1 MEPFTWTV
9 ALDLLMKYGP
19 NAVALATKIVDNI
32 KAGRANTEV
41 SDSDRAELAR
51 LSALTGEEIYARLGI
66 TLPPTPNA

>member
-32 KAGRANTEV
+32 KAGKANEEVTEA
-41 SDSDRAELAR
+41 DRAELVR
-51 LSALTGEEIYARLGI
+51 LSNLTGAEIYARSGI